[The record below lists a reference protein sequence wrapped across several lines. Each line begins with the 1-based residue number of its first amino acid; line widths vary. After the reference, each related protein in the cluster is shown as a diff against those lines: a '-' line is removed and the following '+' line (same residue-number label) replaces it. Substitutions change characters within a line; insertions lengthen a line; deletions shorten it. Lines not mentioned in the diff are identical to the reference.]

1 MIFEDLVR
9 SPEDYLKNILKF
21 IGEDK
26 MIKHDMTVKPAPS
39 NLYNELL
46 RYINILA
53 KIITLLGFDN
63 FYKKI
68 FVNSNLPSRRFRKF
82 FTIWGITLDEK
93 VFKKTWY
100 YGNYQ
105 YGFKGVLQNIEN
117 TYAANNK
124 KLSNLIG
131 KGLLYISIRVY
142 KIVKFFFNYSSIL
155 SLFFPFQCYD
165 IPQ

>member
-1 MIFEDLVR
+1 MVKKYIKLYGKKKLQSNDFEDLVR

-26 MIKHDMTVKPAPS
+26 MIKHDMTVKKPAPS

-93 VFKKTWY
+93 NF
-100 YGNYQ
+100 
-105 YGFKGVLQNIEN
+105 
-117 TYAANNK
+117 
-124 KLSNLIG
+124 
-131 KGLLYISIRVY
+131 
-142 KIVKFFFNYSSIL
+142 
-155 SLFFPFQCYD
+155 
-165 IPQ
+165 